1 MAEGHQSS
9 LWLAETA
16 FLKYQRGYSRQ
27 RMPQVLGTKDHSFE
41 EKQGWETGL
50 LYKRQLSSSKV
61 LLQYVIYYLSWGIY
75 QLLGTANVR

>member
-1 MAEGHQSS
+1 MAEGHHNS
-9 LWLAETA
+9 LWPAETA
-16 FLKYQRGYSRQ
+16 FLMYQRGYSRQ